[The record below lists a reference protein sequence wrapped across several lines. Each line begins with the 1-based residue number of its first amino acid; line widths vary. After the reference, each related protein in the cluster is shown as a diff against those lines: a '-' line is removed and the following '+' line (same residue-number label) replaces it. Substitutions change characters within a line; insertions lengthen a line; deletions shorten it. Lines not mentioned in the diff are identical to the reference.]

1 MAISD
6 MKGTVTTTGMMNQKP
21 VSKAPDMSAMKTPKG
36 PVLPSDEDPI
46 NPFQP
51 KPTGPVLPEKAEQNL
66 EQELLSKFPGL
77 KDLTAE
83 DNAALDAI
91 LSPTVKQALGKVV
104 PELEPIFSQFG
115 TNEPNVVM
123 PISIVSN
130 YAMRK
135 YGGNQNEAL
144 AAFVDDVSGQM
155 EQQTNVPPSQG
166 LMTSPQTT

>member
-1 MAISD
+1 MAIID
-6 MKGTVTTTGMMNQKP
+6 MKGTVTTTGMMNQNQQMPTGKVDPKLPKP
-21 VSKAPDMSAMKTPKG
+21 VVNKPKAQPT
-36 PVLPSDEDPI
+36 
-46 NPFQP
+46 P
-51 KPTGPVLPEKAEQNL
+51 KPTPEQNL

-77 KDLTAE
+77 KNLTAE

-104 PELEPIFSQFG
+104 PELEPVFSQFG

-155 EQQTNVPPSQG
+155 EQQTTVPPSQG

>member
-6 MKGTVTTTGMMNQKP
+6 MKGTVTTTGMMNQNQQ
-21 VSKAPDMSAMKTPKG
+21 MPKG
-36 PVLPSDEDPI
+36 KVDPKL
-46 NPFQP
+46 P
-51 KPTGPVLPEKAEQNL
+51 KPAVAKPKAQPAARPTPEQNL

-77 KDLTAE
+77 KNLTAE

-155 EQQTNVPPSQG
+155 EQQTTVPPSQG

>member
-1 MAISD
+1 MAIKD
-6 MKGTVTTTGMMNQKP
+6 MEGTVTTTGMMNQNQQMPTGKVDPKLPKP
-21 VSKAPDMSAMKTPKG
+21 VVNKPKAQPTPKST
-36 PVLPSDEDPI
+36 P
-46 NPFQP
+46 
-51 KPTGPVLPEKAEQNL
+51 EQNL

-77 KDLTAE
+77 KNLTAE

-104 PELEPIFSQFG
+104 PELEPVFSQFG
-115 TNEPNVVM
+115 TNEPNVIL

>member
-6 MKGTVTTTGMMNQKP
+6 MKGTVTTTGMMNQQTKMPKGKVDPKLPKP
-21 VSKAPDMSAMKTPKG
+21 VVNKPKTQPTPKLT
-36 PVLPSDEDPI
+36 P
-46 NPFQP
+46 
-51 KPTGPVLPEKAEQNL
+51 EQNL

-77 KDLTAE
+77 KNLTAE

-115 TNEPNVVM
+115 SNEPNVVM
-123 PISIVSN
+123 PVSIVSN

>member
-1 MAISD
+1 MAIKD
-6 MKGTVTTTGMMNQKP
+6 MEGTVTTTGMMNQNQQMPTGKVDPKLPKP
-21 VSKAPDMSAMKTPKG
+21 VVNKPKA
-36 PVLPSDEDPI
+36 
-46 NPFQP
+46 QP
-51 KPTGPVLPEKAEQNL
+51 APRPTAEQNL

-104 PELEPIFSQFG
+104 PELEPVFSQFG
-115 TNEPNVVM
+115 TNEPNVIL

-155 EQQTNVPPSQG
+155 EQQTTVPPSQG

>member
-1 MAISD
+1 
-6 MKGTVTTTGMMNQKP
+6 MKVGDLVRWYCRNPQTKELYFGL
-21 VSKAPDMSAMKTPKG
+21 G
-36 PVLPSDEDPI
+36 IEDKI
-46 NPFQP
+46 D
-51 KPTGPVLPEKAEQNL
+51 KYL
-66 EQELLSKFPGL
+66 
-77 KDLTAE
+77 
-83 DNAALDAI
+83 
-91 LSPTVKQALGKVV
+91 KQALGKVI

-115 TNEPNVVM
+115 TNVPNVIM
-123 PISIVSN
+123 PVSIVSN